1 MSETTEQ
8 AEQTEAQAPEAQ
20 TTTEPESQTQEAAE
34 QTEGDKEQSK
44 RESRGSRHVAQLTAR
59 LATIQANAEAAERRA
74 AAAEALLN
82 ARREGGENTTQNGR
96 TTVDPVMI
104 REEARKLN
112 EAEQFS
118 RRISDVVEAGRKEY
132 GQSEFDNFSNLLHGM
147 GATGSPAFM
156 EALADLPNA
165 PRVVAALAEDPDM
178 LADILSKSPTAMATR
193 LGKLD
198 AKMETAAAPVTS
210 KAPAPPTKLAAIAV
224 AREPDINDPNLSMKE
239 WAALWDKQAPR
250 HLRGMQ

>member
-1 MSETTEQ
+1 
-8 AEQTEAQAPEAQ
+8 
-20 TTTEPESQTQEAAE
+20 
-34 QTEGDKEQSK
+34 
-44 RESRGSRHVAQLTAR
+44 
-59 LATIQANAEAAERRA
+59 
-74 AAAEALLN
+74 
-82 ARREGGENTTQNGR
+82 
-96 TTVDPVMI
+96 
-104 REEARKLN
+104 
-112 EAEQFS
+112 
-118 RRISDVVEAGRKEY
+118 
-132 GQSEFDNFSNLLHGM
+132 
-147 GATGSPAFM
+147 M